1 VTGVDTMV
9 LIWGVQEARTGTI
22 PVGQD
27 VLEMR
32 RRAEIL
38 LEELFERK
46 EKIVVP
52 TVMVAELLVKI
63 DPRKHGDFIAA
74 LQERFFCPPLD
85 LRASA
90 LAAELLQQHRQL
102 PAGEQQSRSIVKAD
116 VFIVATAKVA
126 AATVFY
132 SHDPKCRKIA
142 ELAGMEAKDLPGK
155 PAEHVPVYRTGREK
169 TKKEELKKSPRA
181 EQVTC

>member
-1 VTGVDTMV
+1 MV
-9 LIWGVQEARTGTI
+9 LIWGIQEARTGAT
-22 PVGQD
+22 PAGQD
-27 VLEMR
+27 VPEMR

-52 TVMVAELLVKI
+52 SVMVAELLVKI
-63 DPRKHGDFIAA
+63 DSSKHGEFVAA

-90 LAAELLQQHRQL
+90 VAAELLQKYRPPPEAEHH
-102 PAGEQQSRSIVKAD
+102 ARSIVKAD

-126 AATVFY
+126 GATVFH

-142 ELAGMEAKDLPGK
+142 ELAGMEAKDLPVN
-155 PAEHVPVYRTGREK
+155 PQSMFRYIEQEEK
-169 TKKEELKKSPRA
+169 KRKKKN
-181 EQVTC
+181 